1 MFVVIAHFKF
11 LPILNNDVNDI
22 CIVYTSPEKSTQ
34 LIEYYWDCIPVI
46 GLRPE
51 SVHTRNGL
59 GATHMQRYI
68 DFLVWQNPTLH
79 RNDLWRP
86 FRSSYIRRFSR
97 NGQIR
102 KSQLSNI
109 LAVYKR
115 LKTEICRNLTNSHNP
130 KKNTGAFSPESRESI
145 KTNELQRDSAQRF
158 TMALRAVF
166 SPPALYSLHP
176 HPMGQSANLSP
187 SRTPISSQRPTP
199 RDHRSIE
206 AQKNSRKNKTTAH
219 FRAFLPR

>member
-1 MFVVIAHFKF
+1 
-11 LPILNNDVNDI
+11 
-22 CIVYTSPEKSTQ
+22 
-34 LIEYYWDCIPVI
+34 
-46 GLRPE
+46 
-51 SVHTRNGL
+51 
-59 GATHMQRYI
+59 MQRYI

-145 KTNELQRDSAQRF
+145 KTNEPQRDSAQRF

-166 SPPALYSLHP
+166 SPHHAVRAAPAP
-176 HPMGQSANLSP
+176 HGPK
-187 SRTPISSQRPTP
+187 RKPIPISHADSSQRPTP
-199 RDHRSIE
+199 QDHRSIE
-206 AQKNSRKNKTTAH
+206 AQKNSRENENNGPLSRVSPPLNRETSPFCSPRVNTAGEAFAPPTRTYALTEFRLFAFTLHRPPTTH
-219 FRAFLPR
+219 TISTIFG

>member
-1 MFVVIAHFKF
+1 
-11 LPILNNDVNDI
+11 
-22 CIVYTSPEKSTQ
+22 
-34 LIEYYWDCIPVI
+34 
-46 GLRPE
+46 
-51 SVHTRNGL
+51 
-59 GATHMQRYI
+59 MQRYI

-166 SPPALYSLHP
+166 FSSLRCTRCTRIPWTKVQTYSHLARRFPPNAP
-176 HPMGQSANLSP
+176 HHEITDRLKLK
-187 SRTPISSQRPTP
+187 RTRGKT
-199 RDHRSIE
+199 
-206 AQKNSRKNKTTAH
+206 KTTAH

>member
-1 MFVVIAHFKF
+1 MFVVIAH
-11 LPILNNDVNDI
+11 LLILNNDVNDI

-59 GATHMQRYI
+59 GAAHMQRYI

-102 KSQLSNI
+102 ESQFIEHSRRLQAIKNGNLRQISQILITRRRTRGLS
-109 LAVYKR
+109 LR
-115 LKTEICRNLTNSHNP
+115 
-130 KKNTGAFSPESRESI
+130 SRE
-145 KTNELQRDSAQRF
+145 KA
-158 TMALRAVF
+158 
-166 SPPALYSLHP
+166 
-176 HPMGQSANLSP
+176 
-187 SRTPISSQRPTP
+187 
-199 RDHRSIE
+199 
-206 AQKNSRKNKTTAH
+206 
-219 FRAFLPR
+219 